1 LDYAHHG
8 AFFYFSSMNKL
19 LSLAFAFFFVSAAAQ
34 PLRIATYQYADN
46 NRIANI
52 QPFADELKSKYSI
65 DAEVKS
71 YPTVHAFIDA
81 IRKDEVDI
89 ALINTFGY
97 FLLEASGKAYPM
109 QPLLALEVSETAK
122 DNYKTAF
129 LANPSS
135 PIRSFDGIKKAA
147 AHTRLALVAKGST
160 SGNLVPRLAL
170 SYAGLP
176 DAESSF
182 AEVKYAGTHATAIDA
197 ILENKADLAT
207 MGLTE
212 YQRYL
217 AKDSSNA
224 RKLRLVW
231 TSPEIPL
238 GPVLFNK
245 KLATGIRNKI
255 QKAFTELHLQ
265 NPAALASIKAG
276 WSEAKQATRYIEITD
291 AFYDPFR
298 KVLGNK
304 EDLQRILRQFTD

>member
-1 LDYAHHG
+1 
-8 AFFYFSSMNKL
+8 MNKL
-19 LSLAFAFFFVSAAAQ
+19 LSLAFIFFFISAAAQ

-52 QPFADELKSKYSI
+52 QPFADELKSKYGF
-65 DAEVKS
+65 DAVVKS
-71 YPTVHAFIDA
+71 YPTVHAFIEA

-97 FLLEASGKAYPM
+97 FLLQASGKSYPM
-109 QPLLALEVSETAK
+109 RPLLALEVSETAK

-129 LANPSS
+129 LTSASS
-135 PIRSFDGIKKAA
+135 SIHALEDIKAA
-147 AHTRLALVAKGST
+147 AGKTRLALVAKGST

-170 SYAGLP
+170 SYAGIP
-176 DAESSF
+176 DAETSF
-182 AEVKYAGTHATAIDA
+182 ASVSYAGTHATAVEA
-197 ILENKADLAT
+197 ILAGKADLAT

-212 YQRYL
+212 YDRSL

-224 RKLRLVW
+224 AKLRLVW
-231 TSPEIPL
+231 SSPEIPL

-245 KLATGIRNKI
+245 KLNGKKLRQI
-255 QKAFTELHLQ
+255 QDAFITLHVQ
-265 NPAALASIKAG
+265 SPTVLASIKAG
-276 WSEAKQATRYIEITD
+276 WSEAKQATRYIAITD

-304 EDLQRILRQFTD
+304 DDLQRILQQFAD

>member
-1 LDYAHHG
+1 M
-8 AFFYFSSMNKL
+8 SKL
-19 LSLAFAFFFVSAAAQ
+19 LSLAFLFLFVSAAAQ

-52 QPFADELKSKYSI
+52 QPFANELKSKYGI

-71 YPTVHAFIDA
+71 YPTVHAFIEA
-81 IRKDEVDI
+81 IRRDEVDI

-97 FLLEASGKAYPM
+97 FLLQASGKSYPM

-129 LANPSS
+129 LVNPNS
-135 PIRSFDGIKKAA
+135 PIHTLDDIKKAA
-147 AHTRLALVAKGST
+147 GKTRLALVAKGST

-170 SYAGLP
+170 SYAGVP
-176 DAESSF
+176 DAEASF
-182 AEVKYAGTHATAIDA
+182 AELSYAGTHATAIDA
-197 ILENKADLAT
+197 ILNNKADLAT

-217 AKDSSNA
+217 AKDPSNA
-224 RKLRLVW
+224 ARLRLVW
-231 TSPEIPL
+231 SSPEIPL

-245 KLATGIRNKI
+245 KLSGEKLQQL
-255 QKAFTELHLQ
+255 QKAFTALHVQ
-265 NPAALASIKAG
+265 NPAVLASIKAG
-276 WSEAKQATRYIEITD
+276 WSEAKQATRYIIITD
-291 AFYDPFR
+291 SFYDPFR

-304 EDLQRILRQFTD
+304 EDLQRILKQFAE

>member
-1 LDYAHHG
+1 
-8 AFFYFSSMNKL
+8 MNKL
-19 LSLAFAFFFVSAAAQ
+19 LFLALAFFFVSAAAQ

-46 NRIANI
+46 DRIANI
-52 QPFADELKSKYSI
+52 QPFADELKSKYGI
-65 DAEVKS
+65 DARVKS
-71 YPTVHAFIDA
+71 YPTVHAFMEA
-81 IRKDEVDI
+81 IRNDEVDI

-97 FLLEASGKAYPM
+97 FLLQASEKPYPM
-109 QPLLALEVSETAK
+109 QPLLALEVSEAAK

-129 LANPSS
+129 LVDPAS
-135 PIRSFDGIKKAA
+135 PVHSLEDIKKVVGK
-147 AHTRLALVAKGST
+147 TRLALVAKGST

-170 SYAGLP
+170 SYAGIP
-176 DAESSF
+176 DAESTF
-182 AEVKYAGTHATAIDA
+182 AEVKYAGTHAAAIET
-197 ILENKADLAT
+197 ILQHEADLAT

-212 YQRYL
+212 YHRYL

-224 RKLRLVW
+224 AKLRLVW

-245 KLATGIRNKI
+245 KLSEENLRKV
-255 QKAFTELHLQ
+255 QKAFTALHVQ

-276 WSEAKQATRYIEITD
+276 WSEAKQATRYIAITD

-304 EDLQRILRQFTD
+304 EDLQRILQQFAE

>member
-1 LDYAHHG
+1 
-8 AFFYFSSMNKL
+8 MNKL
-19 LSLAFAFFFVSAAAQ
+19 LFFALAFFFGSAAAQ

-52 QPFADELKSKYSI
+52 QPFADELRSKYSI

-71 YPTVHAFIDA
+71 YPTVHAFIEA
-81 IRKDEVDI
+81 IRRNEVDI

-97 FLLEASGKAYPM
+97 FLLQASGKAYPM

-129 LANPSS
+129 LGNPSS
-135 PIRSFDGIKKAA
+135 AIHDLEDIKKAA
-147 AHTRLALVAKGST
+147 GGTRLALVAKGST

-176 DAESSF
+176 DAESAF
-182 AEVKYAGTHATAIDA
+182 KEVRYAGTHATAIDA

-217 AKDSSNA
+217 AKDSLNEN
-224 RKLRLVW
+224 RLRLVW

-245 KLATGIRNKI
+245 KLPADLQNKI

-265 NPAALASIKAG
+265 NPAVLASIKAG
-276 WSEAKQATRYIEITD
+276 WSEAKQATRYIAITD

-298 KVLGNK
+298 KVSGNK
-304 EDLQRILRQFTD
+304 EDLQRILRQFAD